1 MSKGKKCKLEHPD
14 ILELCNVVPKE
25 VINLREFIID
35 LCYLNVLFLIDCKP
49 DYKLVLFVSNP
60 VCTKS

>member
-25 VINLREFIID
+25 VINLREFVIG
-35 LCYLNVLFLIDCKP
+35 LCLCFICFILD
-49 DYKLVLFVSNP
+49 
-60 VCTKS
+60 